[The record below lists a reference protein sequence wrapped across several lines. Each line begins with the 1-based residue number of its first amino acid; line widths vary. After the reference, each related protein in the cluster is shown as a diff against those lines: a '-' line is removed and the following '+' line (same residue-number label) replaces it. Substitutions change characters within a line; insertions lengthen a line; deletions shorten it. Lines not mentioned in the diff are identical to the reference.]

1 MGFCNATNTTIFFI
15 AYQKVLQSMAGRQD
29 NSLAKLASKIRY
41 AFDPTA
47 GNSSV
52 LVGVGRIKFHDLV
65 LALQVDSRQVQLVLD
80 VAVASGLVKS
90 TAQKAVYTWNGKECI
105 CHHFKKIQVD
115 WIDAAL
121 SKFGRMCQSI
131 IAMLLEKDEI
141 PLVDIADAIFEGY
154 YKPLQLSHST
164 ASKQVGDISNILCAF
179 DIIERVY
186 IGSTSSE
193 NKSSLRWV
201 FHVNKRSL
209 ANCNSDHLDCTKNWC
224 NNCRPTYRLIELN
237 PRSSED
243 IKNCT
248 GRCIAKEES
257 VFNCDNTTYMD
268 IKDDEVKN
276 SLKKL
281 TNNSSNPT
289 YTDHKRKIIRIKEDD
304 IEEIIKTIEDTLIDQ
319 LKKERYKVCNPT
331 LLTTSKGALRQQAH
345 YDFDEKTRESSMFGI
360 VALAEGQTIL
370 IFREGGIID
379 TVQLGINTVFVG
391 FGQCVHAGSETSG
404 KRLHFEFKELGSTD
418 ELVQVTFF
426 VGDEHYPMI
435 RR

>member
-1 MGFCNATNTTIFFI
+1 MGFCYATNTTIFFI

-29 NSLAKLASKIRY
+29 NSLAKLASKIRF

-65 LALQVDSRQVQLVLD
+65 FATGVDSRKVQLVLD
-80 VAVASGLVKS
+80 VAVASGLVIR
-90 TAQKAVYTWNGKECI
+90 TAQEDVYTWNGKECI
-105 CHHFKKIQVD
+105 CHHLKKIQVD
-115 WIDAAL
+115 WFDAAL

-131 IAMLLEKDEI
+131 IAMLLEKEEI
-141 PLVDIADAIFEGY
+141 PLADIADAIFEKY
-154 YKPLQLSHST
+154 YKTLQLSQST
-164 ASKQVGDISNILCAF
+164 ASKQVCDISNILCAF

-186 IGSTSSE
+186 TGSTSSE
-193 NKSSLRWV
+193 NKPSLRWV

-209 ANCNSDHLDCTKNWC
+209 ANCNSDHLDYTKKC
-224 NNCRPTYRLIELN
+224 NNCRPTYRLIELK
-237 PRSSED
+237 PGSSDD

-289 YTDHKRKIIRIKEDD
+289 YTDHKRKIKRIKEDD
-304 IEEIIKTIEDTLIDQ
+304 IIEEIIKTIEDTLIDQ

-379 TVQLGINTVFVG
+379 TVQLGIDTVFVG

>member
-1 MGFCNATNTTIFFI
+1 
-15 AYQKVLQSMAGRQD
+15 MAGRHD
-29 NSLAKLASKIRY
+29 NSLAELASKIRY

-47 GNSSV
+47 GNRSV
-52 LVGVGRIKFHDLV
+52 LVGVGRIKFRDLV
-65 LALQVDSRQVQLVLD
+65 HALQADSRQVQLVLD
-80 VAVASGLVKS
+80 VAVASGLVIR
-90 TAQKAVYTWNGKECI
+90 TAQEAVYTWNGKECI
-105 CHHFKKIQVD
+105 CHHFKKIQLD

-121 SKFGRMCQSI
+121 SKFGMMCQSI
-131 IAMLLEKDEI
+131 IAMLLEKVEI
-141 PLVDIADAIFEGY
+141 PLVDIADAIFEKY
-154 YKPLQLSHST
+154 YEPLQLSYDT

-179 DIIERVY
+179 DITERVY

-209 ANCNSDHLDCTKNWC
+209 AKCNSDHLDCTKNWC
-224 NNCRPTYRLIELN
+224 NNCRPTYRLIELK
-237 PRSSED
+237 PHLSQD

-248 GRCIAKEES
+248 GRCIAKES
-257 VFNCDNTTYMD
+257 VFNCDSTTYMD

-276 SLKKL
+276 SLKEL

-304 IEEIIKTIEDTLIDQ
+304 NIEEIIKTIEDTLIDQ

-331 LLTTSKGALRQQAH
+331 LLTTSEGALRQQAH
-345 YDFDEKTRESSMFGI
+345 YDFEEKTRESSMFGI

-379 TVQLGINTVFVG
+379 TVQLGIDTVFVG